1 MLFPSQVSYLILNH
15 LAVLCLFLAAVT
27 QNQLFSLSEV
37 NTSEVCQ
44 NPPLSEEGEK
54 LILSHCPVIMSFWY
68 FCNSF

>member
-15 LAVLCLFLAAVT
+15 LAVLSLLLAAVT

-44 NPPLSEEGEK
+44 NPPLSEEER
-54 LILSHCPVIMSFWY
+54 
-68 FCNSF
+68 N